1 MCGIFAYAGKKN
13 NAGEIV
19 LKGLKRL
26 EYRGYDSWGIGIK
39 AQSSKLKAQK
49 LWIKKRVGKIGEAKA
64 DKFPLGSIAIGHTRW
79 ATHGGATTANA
90 HPQLDCHGRL
100 ALIHNG
106 IVENYQ
112 ELRENLQRRHCF
124 VSETDTE
131 VLLHFI
137 EELVEKKS
145 FPEAVRLAFKQAK
158 GLNAIIVF
166 DSQTDTLVAAKTGS
180 PLVIGL
186 GKEENLVASDLWSLL
201 PHTRQMFF
209 LEDGQMAVIDSQ
221 QVILKEIKSGQK
233 KKLKPQKIS
242 WQVEEA
248 KLGSYAHFMIKEI
261 SEQPRLINQIV
272 ETMTGPAAKLA
283 QIIKSSQGVFIV
295 GCGTAA
301 YAGLAG
307 QYLFSKIAGYHIN
320 PAVGSEFTY
329 HADFLTPQSLVIALS
344 QSGETIDIIESAQLA
359 KKKKAKVAALVNVLG
374 STLYR
379 LADFKILLNAGPEKC
394 VLATKSFT
402 AKLAILIMAAHAI
415 VDKNKEG
422 KQMLKKAAREIRRL
436 LQQENKKLIKKL
448 VDKIHR
454 QPRMFIVGRGQS
466 YPAALESA
474 LKIKEVSYLHA
485 EGFAAGELKH
495 GVIALI
501 EKDTPCLVFAPQD
514 ETYGAVISGAMEM
527 KARGGFIIGVSHQ
540 PNEVFDFYLPIKNCG
555 VATVIPNVVAA
566 QLLGYY
572 LALKKGLD
580 PDKPRNLAKSVTV
593 K

>member
-1 MCGIFAYAGKKN
+1 M
-13 NAGEIV
+13 
-19 LKGLKRL
+19 
-26 EYRGYDSWGIGIK
+26 
-39 AQSSKLKAQK
+39 
-49 LWIKKRVGKIGEAKA
+49 
-64 DKFPLGSIAIGHTRW
+64 
-79 ATHGGATTANA
+79 
-90 HPQLDCHGRL
+90 
-100 ALIHNG
+100 
-106 IVENYQ
+106 
-112 ELRENLQRRHCF
+112 
-124 VSETDTE
+124 
-131 VLLHFI
+131 
-137 EELVEKKS
+137 
-145 FPEAVRLAFKQAK
+145 
-158 GLNAIIVF
+158 
-166 DSQTDTLVAAKTGS
+166 
-180 PLVIGL
+180 
-186 GKEENLVASDLWSLL
+186 
-201 PHTRQMFF
+201 
-209 LEDGQMAVIDSQ
+209 
-221 QVILKEIKSGQK
+221 ILKEIKSGQK

-344 QSGETIDIIESAQLA
+344 QSGETIDIIESVQLA
-359 KKKKAKVAALVNVLG
+359 QKKKAKVAALVNVLG